1 MIRIRIIAIHKFLLN
16 WGKNKHIW
24 FIVLSTKFSI
34 TVLTKNFDR
43 NKIIYSVKFYKY
55 LRRHITLVMSIQLRI
70 IIFVCCLVVFNNKLI
85 TAKKLPES
93 KNVKSRDVWLPRQ
106 LGTFHLKDAGF
117 VEVFPITPS
126 VTSTSDQNLTSYAD
140 NYNLFITTFNAGNLL
155 SFSDIIK

>member
-1 MIRIRIIAIHKFLLN
+1 
-16 WGKNKHIW
+16 
-24 FIVLSTKFSI
+24 
-34 TVLTKNFDR
+34 
-43 NKIIYSVKFYKY
+43 
-55 LRRHITLVMSIQLRI
+55 MSIQLRI

-140 NYNLFITTFNAGNLL
+140 NYNLFITTFNAGNLF